1 MKSKNWFKP
10 LGVALLLTLAA
21 CGGGGGGGGGGDSAT
36 PDVTTP
42 VLEAV
47 TVASGMNP
55 SPDGFAF
62 PNFA

>member
-1 MKSKNWFKP
+1 M
-10 LGVALLLTLAA
+10 ALTA
-21 CGGGGGGGGGGDSAT
+21 CGGGGGGGGGGGNAT

-62 PNFA
+62 PNFGSSASTAELDAAD